1 MTKNGSFCNRE
12 SVQKVLNGE
21 KKNENSAI
29 YCTINVLI
37 NVV

>member
-21 KKNENSAI
+21 KKMKTRQFI
-29 YCTINVLI
+29 VQ
-37 NVV
+37 